1 MNLYSLI
8 KHSLWHYRR
17 THIGVLLGTAIGTG
31 VLTGALMVGDAVQAS
46 LEQRVTERLGK
57 ATFAIMTGES
67 FTSASLAQRMTQYTN
82 VTASALI
89 SLPGNVT
96 TPDNTARANQIMI
109 HGIDNDF
116 FALAPAPS
124 QQTAPG
130 PSNVALNQ
138 RLADQLGVT
147 VGDRVI
153 LRVDTPGAINRDLP
167 VGSPNASAA
176 ALRLKVSQVLSPDDF
191 GRFSLRAEQT
201 IPMNAFVDRNILAK
215 AINAA
220 RRANLILVEN
230 SGNLLSTE
238 TLTATIKTVWTGDDA
253 GLSIKTLPQGNLELL
268 SRRLFI
274 EPQLL
279 KAAKTAAPDANA
291 VLTYFVNAINANKHA
306 TPYSFVAGIAQS
318 PLTDGITDDAIVVN
332 QWLADD
338 LMLKPNDTVELRYTI
353 ITTDNQLA
361 ETNRIFKVHHI
372 VPLKDDAHDQ
382 TLMPEFPGLSDA
394 DNCQNWDSGLPI
406 DLKLIRKKDEAYWDA
421 YRGTPKAFVT
431 ITAAQSMW
439 SNRYGLATAVRFSSQ
454 ENSPDTLIENI
465 MSHLKPGDVGMRI
478 LPIRDNGL
486 RASREGVSFGQLFL
500 GLSFF
505 LIVAALL
512 LTGLLFVFGVE
523 QRTEET
529 GILLAIGFTPK
540 RVRQFRMIEGGCLAL
555 PGAALGIGVGIICNA
570 LVLHLLSGSWQTIV
584 GTVSLQMH
592 ILPATCITG
601 FACGALTAWFAMW
614 LAGRKQL
621 SRPPAELQRSPSEN
635 IEPLRLPMWSTL
647 LAGLI
652 CLAAVIAI
660 VTAIDTSGGGSV
672 AGIFFVAGGL
682 TLAVC
687 ISFSHTVLAW
697 LGNRHTAAGT
707 SSIAETGLRACA
719 RHPRYSLTIIAI
731 LAACTFIIIATG
743 ANRPGGPT
751 SLHDSHSGSGGFEL
765 FAESAIPIHENLQS
779 NQGRKTLGIREDL
792 DIHVVPIRVFEGDD
806 ASCLNLNHVTTPPI
820 LGVNPLNLSSRF
832 TVAATAK
839 ESTSETGWKALS
851 VLETET
857 VPAIA
862 DQTVILWG
870 LGLSVG
876 DILTI
881 QDDWGKPLQLRL
893 VAGTANSILQGN
905 VLISEE
911 NFISHF
917 PGNSGYRTFLI
928 DVQSGDP
935 SMVAKELSYALR
947 DYGFEVT
954 SSASRLATFASIQ
967 DTYLS
972 IFMMLGA
979 LGLLL
984 GSIGMG
990 IIVARNVM
998 TRRGEI
1004 AMLSALGFKRIS
1016 IWRLLYIEH
1025 TTLFGVGILTGVVSG
1040 LIAVLPALHSQGT
1053 PASLITLG
1061 ILVVGLLLNGI
1072 LWITVSLNFTMRA
1085 PLISALRQE

>member
-8 KHSLWHYRR
+8 KRSLWHYRR

-31 VLTGALMVGDAVQAS
+31 VLTGALMIGDAVQES
-46 LEQRVTERLGK
+46 LEQRVTERIGN
-57 ATFAIMTGES
+57 ATFAFVTGES
-67 FTSASLAQRMTQYTN
+67 FTSATLARRITQHTN

-96 TPDNTARANQIMI
+96 TPDNAARANQIMI

-116 FALAPAPS
+116 FALSPAPS

-130 PSNVALNQ
+130 PNHVALNQ
-138 RLADQLGVT
+138 RLAEQLGIT

-167 VGSPNASAA
+167 VGSPNASAT
-176 ALRLKVSQVLSPDDF
+176 ALRLQVSQVLPPNDF

-201 IPMNAFVDRNILAK
+201 IPMNAFVDRDILAK

-220 RRANLILVEN
+220 GRANLILV
-230 SGNLLSTE
+230 GNRDPTLSTE
-238 TLTATIKTVWTGDDA
+238 NLTAAIKTVWTGDDA
-253 GLSIKTLPQGNLELL
+253 GLSIKHLPHGNLELL

-274 EPQLL
+274 EQQLL
-279 KAAKTAAPDANA
+279 NAAKTAAPDANA
-291 VLTYFVNAINANKHA
+291 VLTYFVNAINANKHS

-318 PLTDGITDDAIVVN
+318 PLTDGIPDDAIVVN

-338 LMLKPNDTVELRYTI
+338 LMLKPNDTVKLRYTT
-353 ITTDNQLA
+353 ITTDNQLT
-361 ETNRIFKVHHI
+361 ETNHTFNVHHI
-372 VPLKDDAHDQ
+372 VPLEDDAHDQ
-382 TLMPEFPGLSDA
+382 NLMPEFPGLSDV
-394 DNCQNWDSGLPI
+394 DNCQDWNSGLPI
-406 DLKLIRKKDEAYWDA
+406 DLNLIREKDEAYWDA

-431 ITAAQSMW
+431 IAAAQSMW
-439 SNRYGLATAVRFSSQ
+439 SNRYGIATAVRFPAQ
-454 ENSPDTLIENI
+454 DKSPDILLKNI
-465 MSHLKPGDVGMRI
+465 LSHLRPGDVGLRV
-478 LPIRDNGL
+478 LPIRDSGN

-505 LIVAALL
+505 LIVSALL
-512 LTGLLFVFGVE
+512 LTSLLFVFGVE

-529 GILLAIGFTPK
+529 GILLAIGFTP
-540 RVRQFRMIEGGCLAL
+540 RQVRQFRMIEGGCLAL

-584 GTVSLQMH
+584 GTVSLQMR
-592 ILPATCITG
+592 ILPATCMTG
-601 FACGALTAWFAMW
+601 FTCGALTAWFAMW

-621 SRPPAELQRSPSEN
+621 SHPPAELQRSPGEN

-647 LAGLI
+647 LTGFI

-660 VTAIDTSGGGSV
+660 VIAIDTSGGGSV
-672 AGIFFVAGGL
+672 AGIFFTAGGL
-682 TLAVC
+682 TLAGF
-687 ISFSHTVLAW
+687 ISFSHTALAW
-697 LGNRHTAAGT
+697 LGIRHTAGT

-719 RHPRYSLTIIAI
+719 RHPRYSLTIITI

-743 ANRPGGPT
+743 ANRPGSPT
-751 SLHDSHSGSGGFEL
+751 NLHDSHSGSGGFEL

-779 NQGRKTLGIREDL
+779 SRGRKTLGIREDL
-792 DIHVVPIRVFEGDD
+792 DIHVVPMRVFEGDD

-820 LGVNPLNLSSRF
+820 LGVNPLNLSGRF
-832 TVAATAK
+832 TVTATAT
-839 ESTSETGWKALS
+839 ESAAETGWGALS
-851 VLETET
+851 VPETES

-862 DQTVILWG
+862 DQAVILWG

-876 DILTI
+876 NILTI
-881 QDDWGKPLQLRL
+881 QDDWGKPLNLRL
-893 VAGTANSILQGN
+893 VAGTANSILQGH

-917 PGNSGYRTFLI
+917 SGNSGYRTFLI
-928 DVQSGDP
+928 DVQSGEAT
-935 SMVAKELSYALR
+935 MVAKELSYALR

-954 SSASRLATFASIQ
+954 SSATRLATFASIQ

-1004 AMLSALGFKRIS
+1004 AMLSALGFKRS
-1016 IWRLLYIEH
+1016 AIWRLLYIEH
-1025 TTLFGVGILTGVVSG
+1025 TTLFGVGILAGVTSG

-1053 PASLITLG
+1053 PVSLIALG
-1061 ILVVGLLLNGI
+1061 ILVTGLLLNGI
-1072 LWITVSLNFTMRA
+1072 LWITVSLNVTMRT